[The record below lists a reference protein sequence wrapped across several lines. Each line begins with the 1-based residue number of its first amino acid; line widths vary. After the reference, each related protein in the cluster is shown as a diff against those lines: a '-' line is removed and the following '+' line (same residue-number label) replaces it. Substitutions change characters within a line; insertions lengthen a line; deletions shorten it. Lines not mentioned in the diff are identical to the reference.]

1 MVPLEYNDHPAVR
14 AGGDTGG
21 QVFQLVPRQ
30 DLSIGRV
37 SCHNKLL
44 GGCPD
49 PAIGADHDAVV
60 LDDAAID
67 ASLGQRLTIGPQN
80 RHNGPPSQTTKTS
93 SDLVNSPSATLQNQ
107 LASDSAFVHRPASDR
122 RQQASK
128 GRGSA
133 SYSTHF

>member
-14 AGGDTGG
+14 AGGDTSG

-80 RHNGPPSQTTKTS
+80 HPDGPPSQTTKTS
-93 SDLVNSPSATLQNQ
+93 ADSTRPRQFALSATLQNQ
-107 LASDSAFVHRPASDR
+107 LASDSAFVHRLASGR
-122 RQQASK
+122 RQQAPK
-128 GRGSA
+128 G
-133 SYSTHF
+133 